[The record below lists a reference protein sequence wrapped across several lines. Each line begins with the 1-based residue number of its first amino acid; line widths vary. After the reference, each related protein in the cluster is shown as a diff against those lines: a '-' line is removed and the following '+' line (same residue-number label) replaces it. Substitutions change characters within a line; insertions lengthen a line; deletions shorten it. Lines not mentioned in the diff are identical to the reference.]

1 MSIAALFVAFYVCH
15 QVGDYLV
22 QTDWQARH
30 KTGGLG
36 TDPVARR
43 ALLTHVTTYT
53 LVFAPALLWIA
64 ASEGRW
70 LGVAAAALV
79 FLPHLL
85 VDDGRLVDLY
95 LRRVKRC
102 REPLNATVLAG
113 VDQSLHLVTLA
124 GVAVLAAGL

>member
-30 KTGGLG
+30 KGGGLG

-43 ALLTHVTTYT
+43 ALLAHVTTYT
-53 LVFAPALLWIA
+53 LAFVPALVWI
-64 ASEGRW
+64 GVDQGGG
-70 LGVAAAALV
+70 LGLAAAALV

-102 REPLNATVLAG
+102 REPLSATVLAG

-124 GVAVLAAGL
+124 GVALLAATA